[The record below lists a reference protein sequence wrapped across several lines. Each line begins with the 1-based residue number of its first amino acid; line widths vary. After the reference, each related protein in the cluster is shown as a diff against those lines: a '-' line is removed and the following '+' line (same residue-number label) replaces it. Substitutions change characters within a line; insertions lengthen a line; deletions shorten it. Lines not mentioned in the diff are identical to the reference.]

1 MRTDYNTQIISS
13 SRELTAKERI
23 TLKDFNDCTGLD
35 TVVGTDDNSFI
46 TLDPD
51 VIVEVQV
58 HNERAKDDKDYTT
71 IIILDKNGTKY
82 STSSNSLRDSIADIM
97 EELKNLSDE
106 DKADLKIKVF
116 KKPSKNYNGKFFL
129 TATVI

>member
-35 TVVGTDDNSFI
+35 TVVTNDNGVI
-46 TLDPD
+46 IDPN

-71 IIILDKNGTKY
+71 IIILDNDGTKY
-82 STSSNSLRDSIADIM
+82 STSSNSLRDSIAVIM

-116 KKPSKNYNGKFFL
+116 KKPSKNYQGKYFL

>member
-13 SRELTAKERI
+13 SRTLSAKERI

-35 TVVGTDDNSFI
+35 TAVSDTDGLVI
-46 TLDPD
+46 DPD
-51 VIVEVQV
+51 AIVEIKV
-58 HNERAKDDKDYTT
+58 HNERARDDKDYTT
-71 IIILDKNGTKY
+71 IVILDKDGTKY
-82 STSSNSLRDSIADIM
+82 NTSSNSLRDSISDIM
-97 EELKNLSDE
+97 EELKDLSDE

-116 KKPSKNYNGKFFL
+116 KKPSKNYAGKYFL

>member
-35 TVVGTDDNSFI
+35 TVVTNDNGVI
-46 TLDPD
+46 IDPN

-58 HNERAKDDKDYTT
+58 HNEHAKDDKDYTT
-71 IIILDKNGTKY
+71 IIILDNDGTKY

-116 KKPSKNYNGKFFL
+116 KKPSKNYQGKYFL

>member
-35 TVVGTDDNSFI
+35 TVVTNDNGVI
-46 TLDPD
+46 IDPN

-58 HNERAKDDKDYTT
+58 HNERAKDDQ
-71 IIILDKNGTKY
+71 
-82 STSSNSLRDSIADIM
+82 
-97 EELKNLSDE
+97 
-106 DKADLKIKVF
+106 
-116 KKPSKNYNGKFFL
+116 
-129 TATVI
+129 VIHYAS

>member
-1 MRTDYNTQIISS
+1 MRTDYNTKILSS

-23 TLKDFNDCTGLD
+23 TLKDFNDCIGLD
-35 TVVGTDDNSFI
+35 TVTNETDGI
-46 TLDPD
+46 IIDPN

-58 HNERAKDDKDYTT
+58 HNERAKDDKDYST
-71 IIILDKNGTKY
+71 IIILDNNGTKY

-97 EELKNLSDE
+97 EELKELSDE

-129 TATVI
+129 TATVV

>member
-1 MRTDYNTQIISS
+1 MRTDYNTKIASA

-23 TLKDFNDCTGLD
+23 ILKDFNDCIGLD
-35 TVVGTDDNSFI
+35 TVTNETDGI
-46 TLDPD
+46 ILDPD

-82 STSSNSLRDSIADIM
+82 STSSNSLRDSISDIM
-97 EELKNLSDE
+97 EELKDLSEE
-106 DKADLKIKVF
+106 DKEGLKIKVF
-116 KKPSKNYNGKFFL
+116 KKPSKNYKDKFFL